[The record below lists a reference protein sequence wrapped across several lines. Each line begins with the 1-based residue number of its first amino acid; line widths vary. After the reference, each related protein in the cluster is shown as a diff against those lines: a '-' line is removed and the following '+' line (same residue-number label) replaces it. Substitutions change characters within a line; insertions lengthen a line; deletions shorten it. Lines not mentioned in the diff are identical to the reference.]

1 MWEMNIFEK
10 VSYDPEADAFY
21 FSLRK
26 WTVIETQALSDWM
39 RVDKDSRGEVIW
51 VEILSAK
58 QHMDKVQ
65 EFLLSAKKVEEC
77 VSS

>member
-1 MWEMNIFEK
+1 MNIFEK

-26 WTVIETQALSDWM
+26 GTVMETQALSDWM
-39 RVDKDSRGEVIW
+39 IVDKDSRGDVVG

-58 QHMDKVQ
+58 SHMDTVQ
-65 EFLLSAKKVEEC
+65 NFLLSSKKVEEC
-77 VSS
+77 ILS